1 MEKPVYDE
9 KAAAKFLKPDLLAPM
24 TQLTDAVSAMAAFT
38 EKDLED
44 IFKQVMETSGLGFG
58 KIAQPVRV
66 ALTGKTVSLG
76 IFEMMLALGREKVVS
91 RLRAAVAKMAQS
103 GG

>member
-1 MEKPVYDE
+1 MYDE